1 MRNVQATAWAAGV
14 CVHAAG
20 AVAPAAPGVDLLRV
34 GEGVEDGLSELDHER
49 LAQPSA

>member
-20 AVAPAAPGVDLLRV
+20 AVAPAAPVSTSS
-34 GEGVEDGLSELDHER
+34 GEGVEDGLSELDLER